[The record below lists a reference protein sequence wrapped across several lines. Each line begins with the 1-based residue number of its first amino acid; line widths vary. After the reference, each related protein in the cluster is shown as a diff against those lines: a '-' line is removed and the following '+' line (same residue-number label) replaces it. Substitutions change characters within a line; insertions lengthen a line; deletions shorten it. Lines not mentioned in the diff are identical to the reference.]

1 MRKQAP
7 RIPSSLPIRS
17 LRFADR
23 RNTRKQDP
31 FEKSRFGPFRRTNFG
46 GTKA

>member
-1 MRKQAP
+1 MQKHVP
-7 RIPSSLPIRS
+7 RIPSSLSIRF

-31 FEKSRFGPFRRTNFG
+31 FEKSLFGPFWGRKYG
-46 GTKA
+46 DPKV